1 MRRLC
6 PHLQAILNNSRYR
19 LYNKFSASIY
29 RDNPRI
35 PAPLN
40 LSNPGAGCNQAQHVP
55 PRWWDSKFSPY
66 KGHQTFCVLR
76 DPLDKMLS
84 EFKMRRCY
92 KVHHREKTYPGCT
105 SEAAEEYMQMVLN
118 IRGSGICS
126 HSNPL
131 ACGRGCHCWADQH
144 LYVFDAAGRRTCD
157 YIIKY
162 NASTFISVLSAVV
175 GKNCPRLLAQSVD
188 GGFHKANRYHANA
201 SSLRISQKTALAIRH
216 SYAKDYALLRAT
228 V

>member
-1 MRRLC
+1 M
-6 PHLQAILNNSRYR
+6 
-19 LYNKFSASIY
+19 
-29 RDNPRI
+29 
-35 PAPLN
+35 
-40 LSNPGAGCNQAQHVP
+40 P

-131 ACGRGCHCWADQH
+131 ACGRGCHWADQH